1 MLVRRSKGPI
11 SLILPH
17 CIGSSWLVHRD
28 TVHGLSSHQMRY
40 HLIYDIQSW
49 TWPDRDHRGL
59 AYRQPHLQ
67 RTTQKCGSEERARET
82 ETGMVKR
89 VLAMPGLR
97 WLLTPDEGGSW
108 TLD

>member
-1 MLVRRSKGPI
+1 MRRSKGPI

-28 TVHGLSSHQMRY
+28 TVHGLSSHQIRY
-40 HLIYDIQSW
+40 HLILRYSELDMARPGPSGVGGAP
-49 TWPDRDHRGL
+49 TPLAADNSKVRLGRKGARGRDRDG
-59 AYRQPHLQ
+59 Q
-67 RTTQKCGSEERARET
+67 
-82 ETGMVKR
+82 R